1 MLKRTLCA
9 AFAVAVLVAFSV
21 PAFAGSHHKMRVRG
35 TVESVDPAQKTFVV
49 KDRDGK
55 AIPFRVDDRSEFEL
69 EHRDKPDQDVPFTE
83 LKTGDRVKVKAFKG
97 EPPHLVDD
105 VDIYRYIRFRQL
117 MPQGGKNAVSFPLA
131 LSSPFQPSHTEHAAK
146 RNPRCAACCFKH
158 TGSTESMQEKFPEK
172 SQKR

>member
-1 MLKRTLCA
+1 MLNVRCAPPLRLPFLSLFRPGLCR
-9 AFAVAVLVAFSV
+9 FPSQ
-21 PAFAGSHHKMRVRG
+21 MRVRG

-105 VDIYRYIRFRQL
+105 VDIYR
-117 MPQGGKNAVSFPLA
+117 
-131 LSSPFQPSHTEHAAK
+131 
-146 RNPRCAACCFKH
+146 
-158 TGSTESMQEKFPEK
+158 
-172 SQKR
+172 

>member
-1 MLKRTLCA
+1 MDIKNQPVRDDTHGFLRRHFLAWNAKGGLPCSN
-9 AFAVAVLVAFSV
+9 VLYAPPLRLPFLSLFSV
-21 PAFAGSHHKMRVRG
+21 PAFAGSHHKIRVRG

-105 VDIYRYIRFRQL
+105 VDIYR
-117 MPQGGKNAVSFPLA
+117 
-131 LSSPFQPSHTEHAAK
+131 
-146 RNPRCAACCFKH
+146 
-158 TGSTESMQEKFPEK
+158 
-172 SQKR
+172 

>member
-9 AFAVAVLVAFSV
+9 AFCGCRSCRFFRPGLCRFPSQDACPRHCGKALI
-21 PAFAGSHHKMRVRG
+21 PPK
-35 TVESVDPAQKTFVV
+35 KTFVV

-97 EPPHLVDD
+97 
-105 VDIYRYIRFRQL
+105 R
-117 MPQGGKNAVSFPLA
+117 
-131 LSSPFQPSHTEHAAK
+131 TAA
-146 RNPRCAACCFKH
+146 PR
-158 TGSTESMQEKFPEK
+158 G
-172 SQKR
+172 

>member
-1 MLKRTLCA
+1 MKQHAAQRGFRSAACSVWLGWEEDKASTLCA

-105 VDIYRYIRFRQL
+105 VDIYR
-117 MPQGGKNAVSFPLA
+117 
-131 LSSPFQPSHTEHAAK
+131 
-146 RNPRCAACCFKH
+146 
-158 TGSTESMQEKFPEK
+158 
-172 SQKR
+172 

>member
-55 AIPFRVDDRSEFEL
+55 AIPFRGDDRSEFEL

-105 VDIYRYIRFRQL
+105 VDIYR
-117 MPQGGKNAVSFPLA
+117 
-131 LSSPFQPSHTEHAAK
+131 
-146 RNPRCAACCFKH
+146 
-158 TGSTESMQEKFPEK
+158 
-172 SQKR
+172 

>member
-1 MLKRTLCA
+1 MDIKNQTVRDDTHGFLWRHFLAWGAKGGLPCSNVRCA
-9 AFAVAVLVAFSV
+9 PPLRLPFLSLFPSRPLPV
-21 PAFAGSHHKMRVRG
+21 PTTRCVS
-35 TVESVDPAQKTFVV
+35 VV

-105 VDIYRYIRFRQL
+105 VDIYR
-117 MPQGGKNAVSFPLA
+117 
-131 LSSPFQPSHTEHAAK
+131 
-146 RNPRCAACCFKH
+146 
-158 TGSTESMQEKFPEK
+158 
-172 SQKR
+172 

>member
-35 TVESVDPAQKTFVV
+35 TVEKTFVV

-105 VDIYRYIRFRQL
+105 VDIYR
-117 MPQGGKNAVSFPLA
+117 
-131 LSSPFQPSHTEHAAK
+131 
-146 RNPRCAACCFKH
+146 
-158 TGSTESMQEKFPEK
+158 
-172 SQKR
+172 

>member
-83 LKTGDRVKVKAFKG
+83 LKTGDRVKTGDLLIEFDMDGISGAGYQVITPVVVCNSADFSQIETFTGKHAG
-97 EPPHLVDD
+97 ELEEL
-105 VDIYRYIRFRQL
+105 IRLR
-117 MPQGGKNAVSFPLA
+117 K
-131 LSSPFQPSHTEHAAK
+131 
-146 RNPRCAACCFKH
+146 
-158 TGSTESMQEKFPEK
+158 
-172 SQKR
+172 

>member
-21 PAFAGSHHKMRVRG
+21 PAFAGSHPKMR
-35 TVESVDPAQKTFVV
+35 AQKTFVV

-105 VDIYRYIRFRQL
+105 VDIYR
-117 MPQGGKNAVSFPLA
+117 
-131 LSSPFQPSHTEHAAK
+131 
-146 RNPRCAACCFKH
+146 
-158 TGSTESMQEKFPEK
+158 
-172 SQKR
+172 

>member
-1 MLKRTLCA
+1 MDIKNQT
-9 AFAVAVLVAFSV
+9 
-21 PAFAGSHHKMRVRG
+21 VRDDTHG
-35 TVESVDPAQKTFVV
+35 FLWRHFLAWGAKGGLPCSNVRCESVDPAQKTFVV

-105 VDIYRYIRFRQL
+105 VDIYR
-117 MPQGGKNAVSFPLA
+117 
-131 LSSPFQPSHTEHAAK
+131 
-146 RNPRCAACCFKH
+146 
-158 TGSTESMQEKFPEK
+158 
-172 SQKR
+172 